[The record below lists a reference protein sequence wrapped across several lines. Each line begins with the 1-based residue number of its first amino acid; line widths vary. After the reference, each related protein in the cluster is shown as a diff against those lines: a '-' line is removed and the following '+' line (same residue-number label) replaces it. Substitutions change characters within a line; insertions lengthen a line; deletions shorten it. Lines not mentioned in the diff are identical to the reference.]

1 MATTDVASSVLLS
14 MGNGSGI
21 DILKLARDLTDAEQL
36 PQQNRIET
44 AQGKTEAAISSYAIL
59 KYNVELLK
67 EQFNGLNDAQ
77 ELATPVA
84 TSNNTS
90 AVSVS
95 ATLGSALSGSHEI
108 DVTQLAAAQRNK
120 SSEFS
125 ASSQSLNSGSGFD
138 ISVVSDGTTHTISI
152 EDGLDTPSGIAAAIN
167 ASGTGFT
174 ATLVDTGTD
183 GVNYRLVIQGPSG
196 EDNAFTVSSTP
207 NLGFHDH
214 PSNQLTTAANAQLT
228 IDGIDIERAS
238 NTVSDA
244 ITGITLNLNAVASG
258 IALQVVS
265 DTSTLKTKLEDL
277 VSVYNDMQIAL
288 TELGDPDSD
297 EEEVGGALS
306 NDLSLL
312 RAVRDTI
319 YDAISTA
326 SSTPSGDVNSLTDLG
341 IELTRTGTL
350 SFNESTYDAVA
361 LDNFSDIVTMLSAG
375 TTNQSAYSSDEQ
387 GLAFD
392 SMETLDTLMDAY
404 DGIFSIRES
413 SAEDKLADYEDRLSK
428 IEMRMEMVYQSYV
441 RQFSVMESLVNTM
454 NGTRDYIKGQ
464 LESISNIGRDA

>member
-90 AVSVS
+90 VVSVS

-125 ASSQSLNSGSGFD
+125 ASSQSLNAGSGFD

-174 ATLVDTGTD
+174 ATLVDTDTD

-207 NLGFHDH
+207 SLGFHD
-214 PSNQLTTAANAQLT
+214 SGNQLTTAANAQFT

-244 ITGITLNLNAVASG
+244 ISGITLNLNAVASG
-258 IALQVVS
+258 VALQVVS
-265 DTSTLKTKLEDL
+265 DTSTLKTKLQDL

-404 DGIFSIRES
+404 DGIFVIRES
-413 SAEDKLADYEDRLSK
+413 SAADKLTDYEDRLAK

-441 RQFSVMESLVNTM
+441 RQFSAMETLINTL
-454 NGTRDYIKGQ
+454 NGTREYVKGQ
-464 LESISNIGRDA
+464 LESIANIGKDT

>member
-1 MATTDVASSVLLS
+1 MTTTDVGSSVLLS

-21 DILKLARDLTDAEQL
+21 DILKLARDLTNAEQL
-36 PQQNRIET
+36 PQENRIET

-59 KYNVELLK
+59 KFNVELLK

-90 AVSVS
+90 VVSVS

-125 ASSQSLNSGSGFD
+125 ASSQSLNAGSGFD

-174 ATLVDTGTD
+174 ATLVDTDTD

-207 NLGFHDH
+207 SLGFHD
-214 PSNQLTTAANAQLT
+214 SGNQLTTAANAQFT

-244 ITGITLNLNAVASG
+244 ISGITLNLNAVASG
-258 IALQVVS
+258 VALQVVS
-265 DTSTLKTKLEDL
+265 DTSTLKTKLQDL

-404 DGIFSIRES
+404 DGIFAIRES
-413 SAEDKLADYEDRLSK
+413 SAEDKLTDYEDRLAK

-441 RQFSVMESLVNTM
+441 RQFSAMESLINTL
-454 NGTRDYIKGQ
+454 NCTREYVKGQ
-464 LESISNIGRDA
+464 LESIANIGKDT

>member
-1 MATTDVASSVLLS
+1 MTTTDVGSSVLLS

-90 AVSVS
+90 AVTVS
-95 ATLGSALSGSHEI
+95 GTLGSALSGSHEI
-108 DVTQLAAAQRNK
+108 AVTQLAAAQRNK

-138 ISVVSDGTTHTISI
+138 ISVASNGETHTISI
-152 EDGLDTPSGIAAAIN
+152 GAGLDTPSGIAAAIN

-174 ATLVDTGTD
+174 ATLVDTDTD
-183 GVNYRLVIQGPSG
+183 GNNYRLVIQGPSG

-207 NLGFHDH
+207 NLGFHA
-214 PSNQLTTAANAQLT
+214 SGNQLTTAANARFT
-228 IDGIDIERAS
+228 VDGIAIERAS

-258 IALQVVS
+258 ISLQVVS
-265 DTSTLKTKLEDL
+265 DTSTLKTKLQDL

-312 RAVRDTI
+312 RTVRDTV

-326 SSTPSGDVNSLTDLG
+326 SSTPSGGVNSLTDLG

-350 SFNESTYDAVA
+350 SFNESTYDTVA
-361 LDNFSDIVTMLSAG
+361 LNKFSDIVTMLSAG
-375 TTNQSAYSSDEQ
+375 TTDQSAFSSDEQ

-392 SMETLDTLMDAY
+392 ATVKLDTLMDAY
-404 DGIFSIRES
+404 DGIFVIRES
-413 SAEDKLADYEDRLSK
+413 SAADKLTDYEDRLSK

-441 RQFSVMESLVNTM
+441 RQFSAMETLINTL
-454 NGTRDYIKGQ
+454 NGTREYVKGQ
-464 LESISNIGRDA
+464 LESVANIGKDT

>member
-1 MATTDVASSVLLS
+1 MTTTDVGSSVLLS

-90 AVSVS
+90 AVTVS
-95 ATLGSALSGSHEI
+95 GTLGSALSGSHEI
-108 DVTQLAAAQRNK
+108 AVTQLAAAQRNK

-138 ISVVSDGTTHTISI
+138 ISVASNGKTHTISI
-152 EDGLDTPSGIAAAIN
+152 GAGLDTPSGIAAAIN

-174 ATLVDTGTD
+174 ATLVDTDTD
-183 GVNYRLVIQGPSG
+183 GDNYRLVIQGPSG

-207 NLGFHDH
+207 NLGFHA
-214 PSNQLTTAANAQLT
+214 SGNQLTTAANARFT
-228 IDGIDIERAS
+228 VDGIAIERAS

-258 IALQVVS
+258 ISLQVVS
-265 DTSTLKTKLEDL
+265 DTSTLKTKLQDL
-277 VSVYNDMQIAL
+277 VSVYNDMQVAL

-312 RAVRDTI
+312 RTVRDAM
-319 YDAISTA
+319 YDAISTV
-326 SSTPSGDVNSLTDLG
+326 SSTPSGGVNSLTDLG

-350 SFNESTYDAVA
+350 SFNESTYDTVA
-361 LDNFSDIVTMLSAG
+361 LNKFSDIVTMLSAG
-375 TTNQSAYSSDEQ
+375 TTNQSAFSSDKQ

-392 SMETLDTLMDAY
+392 AKVKLDTLMDAY
-404 DGIFSIRES
+404 DGIFVIRES
-413 SAEDKLADYEDRLSK
+413 SAADKLTDYEDRLSK

-441 RQFSVMESLVNTM
+441 RQFSAMETLINTL
-454 NGTRDYIKGQ
+454 NGTREYVKGQ
-464 LESISNIGRDA
+464 LESIANIGKDT

>member
-1 MATTDVASSVLLS
+1 MTTTDVGSSVLLS

-36 PQQNRIET
+36 PQQSRIET

-108 DVTQLAAAQRNK
+108 AVTQLAAAQRNK

-138 ISVVSDGTTHTISI
+138 ISVASNGKTHTISI
-152 EDGLDTPSGIAAAIN
+152 GAGLDTPSGIAAAIN

-174 ATLVDTGTD
+174 ATLVDTDTD
-183 GVNYRLVIQGPSG
+183 GNNYRLVIQGPSG

-207 NLGFHDH
+207 NLGFHA
-214 PSNQLTTAANAQLT
+214 SGNQLTTAANARFT
-228 IDGIDIERAS
+228 VDGIAIERAS

-258 IALQVVS
+258 ISLQVVS
-265 DTSTLKTKLEDL
+265 DTSTLKTKLQDL
-277 VSVYNDMQIAL
+277 VSVYNDMQVAL

-312 RAVRDTI
+312 RTVRDAM
-319 YDAISTA
+319 YDAISTV
-326 SSTPSGDVNSLTDLG
+326 SSTPSGGVNSLMDLG

-350 SFNESTYDAVA
+350 SFNESTYDTVA
-361 LDNFSDIVTMLSAG
+361 LNKFSDIVTMLSAG
-375 TTNQSAYSSDEQ
+375 TTNQSAFSSDKQ

-392 SMETLDTLMDAY
+392 AKVKLDTLMDAY
-404 DGIFSIRES
+404 DGIFVIRES
-413 SAEDKLADYEDRLSK
+413 SAADKLTDYEDRLSK

-441 RQFSVMESLVNTM
+441 RQFSAMETLINTL
-454 NGTRDYIKGQ
+454 NGTREYVKGQ
-464 LESISNIGRDA
+464 LESIANIGKDT

>member
-1 MATTDVASSVLLS
+1 MTTTDVGSSVLLS

-21 DILKLARDLTDAEQL
+21 DILKLARDLTNAEQL
-36 PQQNRIET
+36 PQENRIET

-59 KYNVELLK
+59 KFNVELLK

-90 AVSVS
+90 AVT
-95 ATLGSALSGSHEI
+95 AAGTLGSALSGSHEI
-108 DVTQLAAAQRNK
+108 AVTQLAVAQRNK

-125 ASSQSLNSGSGFD
+125 ASSQSLNLGSGFD
-138 ISVVSDGTTHTISI
+138 ISVASNGKTHTISI
-152 EDGLDTPSGIAAAIN
+152 GAGLDTPSGIAAAIN

-174 ATLVDTGTD
+174 ATLVDTDTD
-183 GVNYRLVIQGPSG
+183 GDNYRLVIQGPSG
-196 EDNAFTVSSTP
+196 EDNGFTVSSTP
-207 NLGFHDH
+207 NLGFHT
-214 PSNQLTTAANAQLT
+214 SGNQLTIAANARFT
-228 IDGIDIERAS
+228 VDGIAIERAS

-244 ITGITLNLNAVASG
+244 ITGVTLNLNAVASG
-258 IALQVVS
+258 ISLQVVS
-265 DTSTLKTKLEDL
+265 DTSTLKTKLQDL

-288 TELGDPDSD
+288 TELGNPDSD

-312 RAVRDTI
+312 RTVRDTM
-319 YDAISTA
+319 YDAISA
-326 SSTPSGDVNSLTDLG
+326 VSSTPSGGVTSLADLG
-341 IELTRTGTL
+341 IELTTTGTL
-350 SFNESTYDAVA
+350 SFNESSFDTVA
-361 LDNFSDIVTMLSAG
+361 LNNFSDIVTMLSAG

-404 DGIFSIRES
+404 DGIFAIRES
-413 SAEDKLADYEDRLSK
+413 SAEDKLTDYEDRLAK

-441 RQFSVMESLVNTM
+441 RQFSAMESLINTL
-454 NGTRDYIKGQ
+454 NGTREYVKGQ
-464 LESISNIGRDA
+464 LESIANIGKDT

>member
-1 MATTDVASSVLLS
+1 MTTTDVGSSVLLS

-36 PQQNRIET
+36 PQQSRIET

-108 DVTQLAAAQRNK
+108 AVTQLAAAQRNK

-138 ISVVSDGTTHTISI
+138 ISVASNGKTHTISI
-152 EDGLDTPSGIAAAIN
+152 GAGLDTPSGIAAAIN

-174 ATLVDTGTD
+174 ATLVDTDTD
-183 GVNYRLVIQGPSG
+183 GNNYRLVIQGPSG

-207 NLGFHDH
+207 NLGFHA
-214 PSNQLTTAANAQLT
+214 SGNQLTTAANARFT
-228 IDGIDIERAS
+228 VDGIAIERAS

-258 IALQVVS
+258 ISLQVVS
-265 DTSTLKTKLEDL
+265 DTSTLKTKLQDL

-312 RAVRDTI
+312 RTVRDAM
-319 YDAISTA
+319 YDAISTV
-326 SSTPSGDVNSLTDLG
+326 SSTPSGGVNSLMDLG
-341 IELTRTGTL
+341 IELTRTGKL
-350 SFNESTYDAVA
+350 SFNESTYDTVA
-361 LDNFSDIVTMLSAG
+361 LNKFSDIVTMLSAG
-375 TTNQSAYSSDEQ
+375 TTNQSAFSSDKQ

-392 SMETLDTLMDAY
+392 AKVKLDTLMDAY
-404 DGIFSIRES
+404 DGIFVIRES
-413 SAEDKLADYEDRLSK
+413 SAADKLTDYEDRLSK

-441 RQFSVMESLVNTM
+441 RQFSAMETLINTL
-454 NGTRDYIKGQ
+454 NGTREYVKGQ
-464 LESISNIGRDA
+464 LESIANIGKDT

>member
-1 MATTDVASSVLLS
+1 MTTTDVGSSVLLS

-59 KYNVELLK
+59 KFNAELLIK
-67 EQFNGLNDAQ
+67 QFNGLNDAQ

-138 ISVVSDGTTHTISI
+138 ISVASNGKTHTISI
-152 EDGLDTPSGIAAAIN
+152 GAGLDTPSGIAAAIN

-174 ATLVDTGTD
+174 ATLVDTDTD
-183 GVNYRLVIQGPSG
+183 GDNYRLVIQGPSG

-207 NLGFHDH
+207 NLGFHA
-214 PSNQLTTAANAQLT
+214 SGNQLTTAANARFT
-228 IDGIDIERAS
+228 VDGIAIERAS

-258 IALQVVS
+258 ISLQVVS
-265 DTSTLKTKLEDL
+265 DTSTLKTKLQDL

-312 RAVRDTI
+312 RTVRDTM
-319 YDAISTA
+319 YDAISA
-326 SSTPSGDVNSLTDLG
+326 VSSTPSGGVNSLTDLG

-350 SFNESTYDAVA
+350 SFNESTYDTVA
-361 LDNFSDIVTMLSAG
+361 LNKFSDIVTMLSAG
-375 TTNQSAYSSDEQ
+375 TTDQSAFSSDNQ

-392 SMETLDTLMDAY
+392 AKVKLDTLMDAY
-404 DGIFSIRES
+404 DGIFVIRES
-413 SAEDKLADYEDRLSK
+413 SAADKLTDYEDRLSK

-441 RQFSVMESLVNTM
+441 RQFSAMETLINTL
-454 NGTRDYIKGQ
+454 NGTREYVKGQ
-464 LESISNIGRDA
+464 LESIANFGKDT

>member
-1 MATTDVASSVLLS
+1 MTTTDVASSVLLS

-125 ASSQSLNSGSGFD
+125 ASSQSLNAGSGFD
-138 ISVVSDGTTHTISI
+138 ISVASNGKTHTISI
-152 EDGLDTPSGIAAAIN
+152 GAGLDTPSGIAAAIN

-174 ATLVDTGTD
+174 ATLVDTDTD

-207 NLGFHDH
+207 NLGFHD
-214 PSNQLTTAANAQLT
+214 SGNQLTTAANAQFA

-288 TELGDPDSD
+288 TELGNPDSD

-312 RAVRDTI
+312 RTVRDTM
-319 YDAISTA
+319 YDAISVV
-326 SSTPSGDVNSLTDLG
+326 SSTPSGDVSSLTDLG
-341 IELTRTGTL
+341 IQLTRTGTL

-375 TTNQSAYSSDEQ
+375 TTNQSAYSSDDQ

-441 RQFSVMESLVNTM
+441 RQFSTMESLVNSL

>member
-108 DVTQLAAAQRNK
+108 AVTQLAAAQRNK

-138 ISVVSDGTTHTISI
+138 ISVASNGKTHTISI
-152 EDGLDTPSGIAAAIN
+152 GAGLDTPSGIAAAIN

-174 ATLVDTGTD
+174 ATLVDTDTD
-183 GVNYRLVIQGPSG
+183 GNNYRLVIQGPSG

-207 NLGFHDH
+207 NLGFHA
-214 PSNQLTTAANAQLT
+214 SGNQLTTAANARFT
-228 IDGIDIERAS
+228 VDGIAIERAS

-258 IALQVVS
+258 ISLQVVS
-265 DTSTLKTKLEDL
+265 DTSTLKTKLQDL
-277 VSVYNDMQIAL
+277 VSVYNDMQVAL

-312 RAVRDTI
+312 RTVRDAM
-319 YDAISTA
+319 YDAISTV
-326 SSTPSGDVNSLTDLG
+326 SSTPSGGVNSLMDLG

-350 SFNESTYDAVA
+350 SFNESTYDTVA
-361 LDNFSDIVTMLSAG
+361 LNKFSDIVTMLSAG
-375 TTNQSAYSSDEQ
+375 TTNQSAFSSDKQ

-392 SMETLDTLMDAY
+392 AKVKLDTLMDAY
-404 DGIFSIRES
+404 DGIFVIRES
-413 SAEDKLADYEDRLSK
+413 SAADKLTDYEDRLSK

-441 RQFSVMESLVNTM
+441 RQFSAMETLINTL
-454 NGTRDYIKGQ
+454 NGTREYVKGQ
-464 LESISNIGRDA
+464 LESIANIGKDT

>member
-1 MATTDVASSVLLS
+1 MTTTDVGSSVLLS

-21 DILKLARDLTDAEQL
+21 DILKLARDLTNAEQL
-36 PQQNRIET
+36 PQENRIET

-90 AVSVS
+90 VVSVS

-125 ASSQSLNSGSGFD
+125 ASSQSLNAGSGFD

-174 ATLVDTGTD
+174 ATLVDTDTD

-207 NLGFHDH
+207 SLGFHD
-214 PSNQLTTAANAQLT
+214 SGNQLTTAANAQFT

-244 ITGITLNLNAVASG
+244 ISGITLNLNAVASG
-258 IALQVVS
+258 VALQVVS
-265 DTSTLKTKLEDL
+265 DTSTLKTKLQDL

-404 DGIFSIRES
+404 DGIFAIRES
-413 SAEDKLADYEDRLSK
+413 SAEDKLTDYEDRLAK

-441 RQFSVMESLVNTM
+441 RQFSAMESLINTI
-454 NGTRDYIKGQ
+454 NGTREYVKGQ
-464 LESISNIGRDA
+464 LESIANIGKDT

>member
-1 MATTDVASSVLLS
+1 MTTTDVGSSVLLS

-21 DILKLARDLTDAEQL
+21 DILKLARDLTNAEQL
-36 PQQNRIET
+36 PQENRIET

-138 ISVVSDGTTHTISI
+138 ISVASNGKTHTISI
-152 EDGLDTPSGIAAAIN
+152 EAGLDTPSGIAAAIN

-174 ATLVDTGTD
+174 ATLVDTDTD

-207 NLGFHDH
+207 SLGFHD
-214 PSNQLTTAANAQLT
+214 SGNQLTTAANAQFT

-265 DTSTLKTKLEDL
+265 GTSTLKTKLEDL

-413 SAEDKLADYEDRLSK
+413 SAEDKLADYEERLNK

-441 RQFSVMESLVNTM
+441 RQFSAMESLVNSL

>member
-1 MATTDVASSVLLS
+1 MTTTDVGSSVLLS

-36 PQQNRIET
+36 PQQSRIET

-90 AVSVS
+90 AVTVS
-95 ATLGSALSGSHEI
+95 GTLGSALSGSHEI
-108 DVTQLAAAQRNK
+108 AVTQLAAAQRNK

-138 ISVVSDGTTHTISI
+138 ISVASNGKTHTISI
-152 EDGLDTPSGIAAAIN
+152 GAGLDTPSGIAAAIN

-174 ATLVDTGTD
+174 ATLVDTDTD
-183 GVNYRLVIQGPSG
+183 GDNYRLVIQGPSG

-207 NLGFHDH
+207 NLGFHT
-214 PSNQLTTAANAQLT
+214 SGNQLTTAANARFT
-228 IDGIDIERAS
+228 VDGIAIERAS

-258 IALQVVS
+258 ISLQVVS
-265 DTSTLKTKLEDL
+265 DTSTLKTKLQDL

-288 TELGDPDSD
+288 TELGNPDSD

-312 RAVRDTI
+312 RTVRDAM
-319 YDAISTA
+319 YDAISTV
-326 SSTPSGDVNSLTDLG
+326 SSTPSGGVNSLTDLG
-341 IELTRTGTL
+341 IELTRTGKL
-350 SFNESTYDAVA
+350 SFNESTYDTVA
-361 LDNFSDIVTMLSAG
+361 LNKFSDIVTMLSAG
-375 TTNQSAYSSDEQ
+375 TTDQSAFSSDNQ

-392 SMETLDTLMDAY
+392 AKVKLDTLMDAY
-404 DGIFSIRES
+404 DGIFVIRES
-413 SAEDKLADYEDRLSK
+413 SATDKLTDYEDRLSK

-441 RQFSVMESLVNTM
+441 RQFSAMETLINTL
-454 NGTRDYIKGQ
+454 NGTREYVKGQ
-464 LESISNIGRDA
+464 LESIANIGKDT

>member
-1 MATTDVASSVLLS
+1 MTTTDVGSSVLLS

-90 AVSVS
+90 AVTVS
-95 ATLGSALSGSHEI
+95 GTLGSALSGSHEI
-108 DVTQLAAAQRNK
+108 AVTQLAAAQRNK

-138 ISVVSDGTTHTISI
+138 ISVASNGKTHTISI
-152 EDGLDTPSGIAAAIN
+152 GAGLDTPSGIAAAIN

-174 ATLVDTGTD
+174 ATLVDTDTD
-183 GVNYRLVIQGPSG
+183 GDNYRLVIQGPSG
-196 EDNAFTVSSTP
+196 EDNGFTVSSTP
-207 NLGFHDH
+207 NLGFHA
-214 PSNQLTTAANAQLT
+214 SGNQLTTAANARFT
-228 IDGIDIERAS
+228 VDGIAIERAS

-258 IALQVVS
+258 ISLQVVS
-265 DTSTLKTKLEDL
+265 DTSTLKTKLQDL
-277 VSVYNDMQIAL
+277 VSVYNDMQVAL

-312 RAVRDTI
+312 RTVRDAM
-319 YDAISTA
+319 YDAISTV
-326 SSTPSGDVNSLTDLG
+326 SSTPSGGVNSLMDLG
-341 IELTRTGTL
+341 IELTRTGKL
-350 SFNESTYDAVA
+350 SFNESTYDTVA
-361 LDNFSDIVTMLSAG
+361 LNKFSDIVTMLSAG
-375 TTNQSAYSSDEQ
+375 TTNQSAFSSDKQ

-392 SMETLDTLMDAY
+392 AKVKLDTLMDAY
-404 DGIFSIRES
+404 DGIFVIRES
-413 SAEDKLADYEDRLSK
+413 SAADKLTDYEDRLSK

-441 RQFSVMESLVNTM
+441 RQFSAMETLINTL
-454 NGTRDYIKGQ
+454 NGTREYVKGQ
-464 LESISNIGRDA
+464 LESIANIGKDT

>member
-1 MATTDVASSVLLS
+1 MTTTDVGSSVLLS

-90 AVSVS
+90 AVTVS
-95 ATLGSALSGSHEI
+95 GTLGSALSGSHEI
-108 DVTQLAAAQRNK
+108 AVTQLAAAQRNK

-138 ISVVSDGTTHTISI
+138 ISVASNGKTHTISI
-152 EDGLDTPSGIAAAIN
+152 GAGLDTPSGIAAAIN

-174 ATLVDTGTD
+174 ATLVDTDTD
-183 GVNYRLVIQGPSG
+183 GNNYRLVIQGPSG

-207 NLGFHDH
+207 NLGFHA
-214 PSNQLTTAANAQLT
+214 SGNQLTTAANARFT
-228 IDGIDIERAS
+228 VDGIAIERAS

-258 IALQVVS
+258 ISLQVVS
-265 DTSTLKTKLEDL
+265 DTSTLKTKLQDL

-288 TELGDPDSD
+288 TELGNPDSD

-312 RAVRDTI
+312 RTVRDAM
-319 YDAISTA
+319 YDAISTV
-326 SSTPSGDVNSLTDLG
+326 SSTPSGGVNSLMDLG
-341 IELTRTGTL
+341 IELTRTGKL
-350 SFNESTYDAVA
+350 SFNESTYDTVA
-361 LDNFSDIVTMLSAG
+361 LNKFSDIVTMLSAG
-375 TTNQSAYSSDEQ
+375 TTNQSAFSSDKQ

-392 SMETLDTLMDAY
+392 AKVKLDTLMDAY
-404 DGIFSIRES
+404 DGIFVIRES
-413 SAEDKLADYEDRLSK
+413 SAADKLTDYEDRLSK

-441 RQFSVMESLVNTM
+441 RQFSAMETLINTL
-454 NGTRDYIKGQ
+454 NGTREYVKGQ
-464 LESISNIGRDA
+464 LESIANIGKDT

>member
-1 MATTDVASSVLLS
+1 MTTTDVASSVLLS

-125 ASSQSLNSGSGFD
+125 ASSQSLNAGSGFD

-152 EDGLDTPSGIAAAIN
+152 EDGLDTPSGIASAIN
-167 ASGTGFT
+167 ASGSGFT

-207 NLGFHDH
+207 NLGFHD
-214 PSNQLTTAANAQLT
+214 SGNQLTTAANAQFA

-312 RAVRDTI
+312 RTVRDTM
-319 YDAISTA
+319 YDAISVV
-326 SSTPSGDVNSLTDLG
+326 SSTPSGDVSSLTDLG
-341 IELTRTGTL
+341 IQLTRTGTL

-375 TTNQSAYSSDEQ
+375 TTNQSAYSSDDQ

>member
-1 MATTDVASSVLLS
+1 MTTTDVGSSVLLS

-90 AVSVS
+90 AVTVS
-95 ATLGSALSGSHEI
+95 GTLGSALSGSHEI
-108 DVTQLAAAQRNK
+108 AVTQLAAAQRNK

-138 ISVVSDGTTHTISI
+138 ISVASNGKTHTISI
-152 EDGLDTPSGIAAAIN
+152 GAGLDTPSGIAAAIN

-174 ATLVDTGTD
+174 ATLVDTDTD
-183 GVNYRLVIQGPSG
+183 GDNYRLVIQGPSG

-207 NLGFHDH
+207 NLGFHA
-214 PSNQLTTAANAQLT
+214 SGNQLTTAANARFT
-228 IDGIDIERAS
+228 VDGIAIERAS

-258 IALQVVS
+258 ISLQVVS
-265 DTSTLKTKLEDL
+265 DTSTLKTKLQDL
-277 VSVYNDMQIAL
+277 VSVYNDMQVAL

-312 RAVRDTI
+312 RTVRDAM
-319 YDAISTA
+319 YDAISTV
-326 SSTPSGDVNSLTDLG
+326 SSTPSGGVNSLMDLG
-341 IELTRTGTL
+341 IELTRTGKL
-350 SFNESTYDAVA
+350 SFNESTYDTVA
-361 LDNFSDIVTMLSAG
+361 LNKFSDIVTMLSAG
-375 TTNQSAYSSDEQ
+375 TTNQSAFSSDKQ

-392 SMETLDTLMDAY
+392 AKVKLDTLMDAY
-404 DGIFSIRES
+404 DGIFVIRES
-413 SAEDKLADYEDRLSK
+413 SAADKLTDYEDRLSK

-441 RQFSVMESLVNTM
+441 RQFSAMETLINTL
-454 NGTRDYIKGQ
+454 NGTREYVKGQ
-464 LESISNIGRDA
+464 LESIANIGKDT

>member
-1 MATTDVASSVLLS
+1 MTTTDVGSSVLLS

-36 PQQNRIET
+36 PQQSRIET

-108 DVTQLAAAQRNK
+108 AVTQLAAAQRNK

-138 ISVVSDGTTHTISI
+138 ISVASNGETHTISI
-152 EDGLDTPSGIAAAIN
+152 GAGLDTPSGIAAAIN

-174 ATLVDTGTD
+174 ATLVDTDTD
-183 GVNYRLVIQGPSG
+183 GNNYRLVIQGPSG

-207 NLGFHDH
+207 NLGFHA
-214 PSNQLTTAANAQLT
+214 SGNQLTTAANARFT
-228 IDGIDIERAS
+228 VDGIAIERAS

-258 IALQVVS
+258 ISLQVVS
-265 DTSTLKTKLEDL
+265 DTSTLKTKLQDL

-312 RAVRDTI
+312 RTVRDTV

-326 SSTPSGDVNSLTDLG
+326 SSTPSGGVNSLTDLG

-350 SFNESTYDAVA
+350 SFNESTYDTVA
-361 LDNFSDIVTMLSAG
+361 LNKFSDIVTMLSAG
-375 TTNQSAYSSDEQ
+375 TTDQSAFSSDEQ

-392 SMETLDTLMDAY
+392 ATVKLDTLMDAY
-404 DGIFSIRES
+404 DGIFVIRES
-413 SAEDKLADYEDRLSK
+413 SAADKLTDYEDRLSK

-441 RQFSVMESLVNTM
+441 RQFSAMETLINTL
-454 NGTRDYIKGQ
+454 NGTREYVKGQ
-464 LESISNIGRDA
+464 LESVANIGKDT

>member
-1 MATTDVASSVLLS
+1 MTTTDVGSSVLLS

-90 AVSVS
+90 AVTVS
-95 ATLGSALSGSHEI
+95 GTLGSALSGSHEI
-108 DVTQLAAAQRNK
+108 AVTQLAAAQRNK

-138 ISVVSDGTTHTISI
+138 ISVASNGKTHTISI
-152 EDGLDTPSGIAAAIN
+152 GAGLDTPSGIAAAIN

-174 ATLVDTGTD
+174 ATLVDTDTD
-183 GVNYRLVIQGPSG
+183 GDNYRLVIQGPSG

-207 NLGFHDH
+207 NLGFHA
-214 PSNQLTTAANAQLT
+214 SGNQLTTAANARFT
-228 IDGIDIERAS
+228 VDGIAIERAS

-258 IALQVVS
+258 ISLQVVS
-265 DTSTLKTKLEDL
+265 DTSTLKTKLQDL
-277 VSVYNDMQIAL
+277 VSVYNDMQVAL

-312 RAVRDTI
+312 RTVRDAM
-319 YDAISTA
+319 YDAISTV
-326 SSTPSGDVNSLTDLG
+326 SSTPSGGVNSLMDLG

-350 SFNESTYDAVA
+350 SFNESTYDTVA
-361 LDNFSDIVTMLSAG
+361 LNKFSDIVTMLSAG
-375 TTNQSAYSSDEQ
+375 TTDQSAFSSDEQ

-392 SMETLDTLMDAY
+392 ATVKLDTLMDAY
-404 DGIFSIRES
+404 DGIFVIRES
-413 SAEDKLADYEDRLSK
+413 SAADKLTDYEDRLSK

-441 RQFSVMESLVNTM
+441 RQFSAMETLINTL
-454 NGTRDYIKGQ
+454 NGTREYVKGQ
-464 LESISNIGRDA
+464 LESIANIGKDT

>member
-1 MATTDVASSVLLS
+1 MTTTDVGSSVLLS

-36 PQQNRIET
+36 PQQSRIET

-108 DVTQLAAAQRNK
+108 AVTQLAAAQRNK

-138 ISVVSDGTTHTISI
+138 ISVASNGKTHTISI
-152 EDGLDTPSGIAAAIN
+152 GAGLDTPSGIAAAIN

-174 ATLVDTGTD
+174 ATLVDTDTD
-183 GVNYRLVIQGPSG
+183 GDNYRLVIQGPSG

-207 NLGFHDH
+207 NLGFHA
-214 PSNQLTTAANAQLT
+214 SGNQLTTAANARFT
-228 IDGIDIERAS
+228 VDGIAIERAS

-258 IALQVVS
+258 ISLQVVS
-265 DTSTLKTKLEDL
+265 DTSTLKTKLQDL
-277 VSVYNDMQIAL
+277 VSVYNDMQVAL

-312 RAVRDTI
+312 RTVRDAM
-319 YDAISTA
+319 YDAISTV
-326 SSTPSGDVNSLTDLG
+326 SSTPSGGVNSLMDLG
-341 IELTRTGTL
+341 IELTRTGKL
-350 SFNESTYDAVA
+350 SFNESTYDTVA
-361 LDNFSDIVTMLSAG
+361 LNKFSDIVTMLSAG
-375 TTNQSAYSSDEQ
+375 TTNQSAFSSDKQ

-392 SMETLDTLMDAY
+392 AKVKLDTLMDAY
-404 DGIFSIRES
+404 DGIFVIRES
-413 SAEDKLADYEDRLSK
+413 SAADKLTDYEDRLSK

-441 RQFSVMESLVNTM
+441 RQFSAMETLINTL
-454 NGTRDYIKGQ
+454 NGTREYVKGQ
-464 LESISNIGRDA
+464 LESIANIGKDT

>member
-1 MATTDVASSVLLS
+1 MTTTDVGSSVLLS

-44 AQGKTEAAISSYAIL
+44 SQGKTEAAISSYAIL

-67 EQFNGLNDAQ
+67 DQFNGLNDAQ

-95 ATLGSALSGSHEI
+95 GTLGSALSGSHEI

-125 ASSQSLNSGSGFD
+125 ASTQSLNAGSGFD

-174 ATLVDTGTD
+174 ATLVDTDTD

-207 NLGFHDH
+207 SLGFHD
-214 PSNQLTTAANAQLT
+214 SGNQLTTAANAQFT

-244 ITGITLNLNAVASG
+244 ISGITLNLNAVASG
-258 IALQVVS
+258 VALQVVS
-265 DTSTLKTKLEDL
+265 DTSTLKTKLQDL

-312 RAVRDTI
+312 RTVRDTM
-319 YDAISTA
+319 YDAISA
-326 SSTPSGDVNSLTDLG
+326 VSSTPSGDVSSLTDLG
-341 IELTRTGTL
+341 IELTKTGTL

-375 TTNQSAYSSDEQ
+375 TTNQSAYSADDQ

-392 SMETLDTLMDAY
+392 ATEKLDTLMDAY
-404 DGIFSIRES
+404 DGIFVIRES
-413 SAEDKLADYEDRLSK
+413 SAADKLTDYEDRLSK

-441 RQFSVMESLVNTM
+441 RQFSAMETLINSL
-454 NGTRDYIKGQ
+454 NGTREYVKGQ
-464 LESISNIGRDA
+464 LESIANIGKDT

>member
-108 DVTQLAAAQRNK
+108 AVTQLAAAQRNK

-138 ISVVSDGTTHTISI
+138 ISVASNGKTHTISI
-152 EDGLDTPSGIAAAIN
+152 GAGLDTPSGIAAAIN

-174 ATLVDTGTD
+174 ATLVDTDTD
-183 GVNYRLVIQGPSG
+183 GNNYRLVIQGPSG

-207 NLGFHDH
+207 NLGFHA
-214 PSNQLTTAANAQLT
+214 SGNQLTTAANARFT
-228 IDGIDIERAS
+228 VDGIAIERAS

-258 IALQVVS
+258 ISLQVVS
-265 DTSTLKTKLEDL
+265 DTSTLKTKLQDL

-312 RAVRDTI
+312 RTVRDTV

-326 SSTPSGDVNSLTDLG
+326 SSTPSGGVNSLTDLG

-350 SFNESTYDAVA
+350 SFNESTYDTVA
-361 LDNFSDIVTMLSAG
+361 LNKFSDIVTMLSAG
-375 TTNQSAYSSDEQ
+375 TTDQSAFSSDEQ

-392 SMETLDTLMDAY
+392 ATVKLDTLMDAY
-404 DGIFSIRES
+404 DGIFVIRES
-413 SAEDKLADYEDRLSK
+413 SAADKLTDYEDRLSK

-441 RQFSVMESLVNTM
+441 RQFSAMETLINTL
-454 NGTRDYIKGQ
+454 NGTREYVKGQ
-464 LESISNIGRDA
+464 LESVANIGKDT

>member
-1 MATTDVASSVLLS
+1 

-108 DVTQLAAAQRNK
+108 AVTQLAAAQRNK

-138 ISVVSDGTTHTISI
+138 ISVASNGKTHTISI
-152 EDGLDTPSGIAAAIN
+152 GAGLDTPSGIAAAIN

-174 ATLVDTGTD
+174 ATLVDTDTD
-183 GVNYRLVIQGPSG
+183 GDNYRLVIQGPSG

-207 NLGFHDH
+207 NLGFHT
-214 PSNQLTTAANAQLT
+214 SGNQLTTAANARFT
-228 IDGIDIERAS
+228 VDGIAIERAS

-288 TELGDPDSD
+288 TELGNPDSD

-312 RAVRDTI
+312 RTVRDTM
-319 YDAISTA
+319 YDAISVV
-326 SSTPSGDVNSLTDLG
+326 SSTPSGDVSSLTDLG
-341 IELTRTGTL
+341 IQLTRTGTL
-350 SFNESTYDAVA
+350 SFNESTYDTVA
-361 LDNFSDIVTMLSAG
+361 LNKFSDIVTMLSAG
-375 TTNQSAYSSDEQ
+375 TTNQSAFSSDKQ

-392 SMETLDTLMDAY
+392 AKVKLDTLMDAY
-404 DGIFSIRES
+404 DGIFVIRES
-413 SAEDKLADYEDRLSK
+413 SAADKLTDYEDRLSK
-428 IEMRMEMVYQSYV
+428 IEMRMEVVYQSYV
-441 RQFSVMESLVNTM
+441 RQFSAMETLINTL
-454 NGTRDYIKGQ
+454 NGTREYVKGQ
-464 LESISNIGRDA
+464 LESIANIGKDT

>member
-1 MATTDVASSVLLS
+1 

-90 AVSVS
+90 VVSVS

-152 EDGLDTPSGIAAAIN
+152 GAGLDTPSGIAAAIN

-207 NLGFHDH
+207 NLGFHD
-214 PSNQLTTAANAQLT
+214 SGNQLTTAANAQFA

-404 DGIFSIRES
+404 DGIFVIRES
-413 SAEDKLADYEDRLSK
+413 SAADKLTDYEDRLAK

-441 RQFSVMESLVNTM
+441 RQFSAMETLINTL
-454 NGTRDYIKGQ
+454 NGTREYVKGQ
-464 LESISNIGRDA
+464 LESIANIGKDT

>member
-1 MATTDVASSVLLS
+1 MTTTDVGSSVLLS

-90 AVSVS
+90 AVTASG
-95 ATLGSALSGSHEI
+95 TLGSALSGSHEI
-108 DVTQLAAAQRNK
+108 AVTQLAAAQRNK

-138 ISVVSDGTTHTISI
+138 ISVASNGKTHTISI
-152 EDGLDTPSGIAAAIN
+152 GAGLDTPSGIAAAIN

-174 ATLVDTGTD
+174 ATLVDTDTD
-183 GVNYRLVIQGPSG
+183 GDNYRLVIQGPSG
-196 EDNAFTVSSTP
+196 EDNGFTVSSTP
-207 NLGFHDH
+207 NLGFHT
-214 PSNQLTTAANAQLT
+214 SGNQLTTAANARFT
-228 IDGIDIERAS
+228 VDGIAIERAS

-258 IALQVVS
+258 ISLQVVS
-265 DTSTLKTKLEDL
+265 DTSTLKTKLQDL

-288 TELGDPDSD
+288 TELGNPDSD

-312 RAVRDTI
+312 RTVRDTM
-319 YDAISTA
+319 YDAISA
-326 SSTPSGDVNSLTDLG
+326 VSSTPSGGVTSLADLG

-350 SFNESTYDAVA
+350 SFNESSFDTVA
-361 LDNFSDIVTMLSAG
+361 LNKFSDIVTMLSAG
-375 TTNQSAYSSDEQ
+375 TTDQSAFSSDNQ

-392 SMETLDTLMDAY
+392 AKVKLDTLMDAY
-404 DGIFSIRES
+404 DGIFVIRES
-413 SAEDKLADYEDRLSK
+413 SAADKLTDYEDRLSK

-441 RQFSVMESLVNTM
+441 RQFSAMETLINTL
-454 NGTRDYIKGQ
+454 NGTREYVKGQ
-464 LESISNIGRDA
+464 LESIANIGKDT

>member
-1 MATTDVASSVLLS
+1 MTTTDVGSSVLLS

-36 PQQNRIET
+36 PQQSRIET

-207 NLGFHDH
+207 NLGFHA
-214 PSNQLTTAANAQLT
+214 SGNQLTTAANARFT
-228 IDGIDIERAS
+228 VDGIAIERAS

-258 IALQVVS
+258 ISLQVVS
-265 DTSTLKTKLEDL
+265 DTSTLKTKLQDL
-277 VSVYNDMQIAL
+277 VSVYNDMQVAL

-312 RAVRDTI
+312 RTVRDAM
-319 YDAISTA
+319 YDAISTV
-326 SSTPSGDVNSLTDLG
+326 SSTPSGGVNSLMDLG
-341 IELTRTGTL
+341 IELTRTGKL
-350 SFNESTYDAVA
+350 SFNESTYDTVA
-361 LDNFSDIVTMLSAG
+361 LNKFSDIVTMLSAG
-375 TTNQSAYSSDEQ
+375 TTNQSAFSSDKQ

-392 SMETLDTLMDAY
+392 AKVKLDTLMDAY
-404 DGIFSIRES
+404 DGIFVIRES
-413 SAEDKLADYEDRLSK
+413 SAADKLTDYEDRLSK

-441 RQFSVMESLVNTM
+441 RQFSAMETLINTL
-454 NGTRDYIKGQ
+454 NGTREYVKGQ
-464 LESISNIGRDA
+464 LESIANIGKDT

>member
-1 MATTDVASSVLLS
+1 MTTTDVGSSVLLS

-21 DILKLARDLTDAEQL
+21 DILKLARDLTNAEQL
-36 PQQNRIET
+36 PQENRIET

-59 KYNVELLK
+59 KFNVELLK

-90 AVSVS
+90 VVSVS

-125 ASSQSLNSGSGFD
+125 ASSQSLNAGSGFD

-174 ATLVDTGTD
+174 ATLVDTDTD

-207 NLGFHDH
+207 SLGFHD
-214 PSNQLTTAANAQLT
+214 SGNQLTTAANAQFT

-244 ITGITLNLNAVASG
+244 ISGITLNLNAVASG
-258 IALQVVS
+258 VALQVVS
-265 DTSTLKTKLEDL
+265 DTSTLKTKLQDL

-404 DGIFSIRES
+404 DGIFVIRES
-413 SAEDKLADYEDRLSK
+413 SAADKLTDYEDRLAK

-441 RQFSVMESLVNTM
+441 RQFSAMETLINTL
-454 NGTRDYIKGQ
+454 NGTREYVKGQ
-464 LESISNIGRDA
+464 LESIANIGKDT

>member
-1 MATTDVASSVLLS
+1 MTTTDVGSSVLLS

-90 AVSVS
+90 AVTVS
-95 ATLGSALSGSHEI
+95 GTLGSALSGSHEI
-108 DVTQLAAAQRNK
+108 AVTQLAAAQRNK

-138 ISVVSDGTTHTISI
+138 ISVASNGKTHTISI
-152 EDGLDTPSGIAAAIN
+152 GAGLDTPSGIAAAIN

-174 ATLVDTGTD
+174 ATLVDTDTD
-183 GVNYRLVIQGPSG
+183 GDNYRLVIQGPSG

-207 NLGFHDH
+207 NLGFHA
-214 PSNQLTTAANAQLT
+214 SGNQLTTAANARFT
-228 IDGIDIERAS
+228 VDGIAIERAS

-258 IALQVVS
+258 ISLQVVS
-265 DTSTLKTKLEDL
+265 DTSTLKTKLQDL
-277 VSVYNDMQIAL
+277 VSVYNDMQVAL

-312 RAVRDTI
+312 RTVRDAM
-319 YDAISTA
+319 YDAISTV
-326 SSTPSGDVNSLTDLG
+326 SSTPSGGVNSLMDLG
-341 IELTRTGTL
+341 IELTRTGKL
-350 SFNESTYDAVA
+350 SFNESTYDTVA
-361 LDNFSDIVTMLSAG
+361 LNKFSDIVTMLSAG
-375 TTNQSAYSSDEQ
+375 TTNQSAFSSDKQ

-392 SMETLDTLMDAY
+392 AKVKLDTLMDAY
-404 DGIFSIRES
+404 DGIFVIRES
-413 SAEDKLADYEDRLSK
+413 SAADKLTDYEDRLSK

-441 RQFSVMESLVNTM
+441 RQFSAMETLINTL
-454 NGTRDYIKGQ
+454 NGTREYVKGQ
-464 LESISNIGRDA
+464 LESIANIGQDT

>member
-1 MATTDVASSVLLS
+1 MTTTDVRSSVLLN

-108 DVTQLAAAQRNK
+108 RVTQLAAAQRNK

-138 ISVVSDGTTHTISI
+138 ISVASNGKTHTISI
-152 EDGLDTPSGIAAAIN
+152 GAGLYTPSGIAAAIN

-174 ATLVDTGTD
+174 ATLVDTDTD
-183 GVNYRLVIQGPSG
+183 GNNYRLVIQGPSG

-207 NLGFHDH
+207 NLGFHA
-214 PSNQLTTAANAQLT
+214 SGNQLTTAANARFT
-228 IDGIDIERAS
+228 VDGIAIERAS
-238 NTVSDA
+238 NTVSYA

-258 IALQVVS
+258 ISLQVVS
-265 DTSTLKTKLEDL
+265 DTSTLKTKLQDL
-277 VSVYNDMQIAL
+277 VSVYNDMQVAL

-312 RAVRDTI
+312 RTVRDAM
-319 YDAISTA
+319 YDAISTV
-326 SSTPSGDVNSLTDLG
+326 SSTPSGGVNSLMDLG

-350 SFNESTYDAVA
+350 SFNESTYDTVA
-361 LDNFSDIVTMLSAG
+361 LNKFSDIVTMLSAG
-375 TTNQSAYSSDEQ
+375 TTNQSAFSSDKQ
-387 GLAFD
+387 CLAFD
-392 SMETLDTLMDAY
+392 AKVKLDTLMDAY
-404 DGIFSIRES
+404 DGIFVIRES
-413 SAEDKLADYEDRLSK
+413 SAADKLTDYEDRLSK

-441 RQFSVMESLVNTM
+441 RQFSAMETLINTL
-454 NGTRDYIKGQ
+454 NGTREYVKGQ
-464 LESISNIGRDA
+464 LESIANIGKDT

>member
-1 MATTDVASSVLLS
+1 MTTTDVGSSVLLS

-108 DVTQLAAAQRNK
+108 AVTQLAAAQRNK

-138 ISVVSDGTTHTISI
+138 ISVASNGKTHTISI
-152 EDGLDTPSGIAAAIN
+152 GAGLDTPSGIAAAIN

-174 ATLVDTGTD
+174 ATLVDTDTD
-183 GVNYRLVIQGPSG
+183 GNNYRLVIQGPSG

-207 NLGFHDH
+207 NLGFHA
-214 PSNQLTTAANAQLT
+214 SGNQLTTAANARLT
-228 IDGIDIERAS
+228 VDGIAIERAS
-238 NTVSDA
+238 NKVSDA

-258 IALQVVS
+258 ISLQVVS
-265 DTSTLKTKLEDL
+265 DTSTLKTKLQDL
-277 VSVYNDMQIAL
+277 VSVYNDMQVAF

-312 RAVRDTI
+312 RTVRDAM
-319 YDAISTA
+319 YDAISTV
-326 SSTPSGDVNSLTDLG
+326 SSTPSGGVNSLMDLG
-341 IELTRTGTL
+341 IELTRTGKL
-350 SFNESTYDAVA
+350 SFNESTYDTVA
-361 LDNFSDIVTMLSAG
+361 LNKFSDIVTMLSAG
-375 TTNQSAYSSDEQ
+375 TTNQSAFSSDKQ

-392 SMETLDTLMDAY
+392 AKVKLDTLMDAY
-404 DGIFSIRES
+404 DGIFVIRES
-413 SAEDKLADYEDRLSK
+413 SAADKLTDYEDRLSK

-441 RQFSVMESLVNTM
+441 RQFSAMETLINTL
-454 NGTRDYIKGQ
+454 NGTREYVKGQ
-464 LESISNIGRDA
+464 LESIANIGKDT

>member
-1 MATTDVASSVLLS
+1 MTTTDVASSVLLS

-125 ASSQSLNSGSGFD
+125 ASSQSLNAGSGFD
-138 ISVVSDGTTHTISI
+138 ISVASNGKTHTISI
-152 EDGLDTPSGIAAAIN
+152 GAGLDTPSGIAAAIN

-174 ATLVDTGTD
+174 ATLVDTDTD

-207 NLGFHDH
+207 NLGFHD
-214 PSNQLTTAANAQLT
+214 SGNQLTTAANAQFA

-288 TELGDPDSD
+288 TELGNPDSD

-312 RAVRDTI
+312 RTVRDTM
-319 YDAISTA
+319 YDAISVV
-326 SSTPSGDVNSLTDLG
+326 SSTPSGDVSSLTDLG
-341 IELTRTGTL
+341 IQLTRTGTL

-361 LDNFSDIVTMLSAG
+361 LDNFSDMVTMLSAG
-375 TTNQSAYSSDEQ
+375 TTNQSAYSSDDQ

>member
-1 MATTDVASSVLLS
+1 MTTTDVGSSVLLS

-90 AVSVS
+90 AVTVS
-95 ATLGSALSGSHEI
+95 GTLGSALSGSHEI
-108 DVTQLAAAQRNK
+108 AVTQLAAAQRNK

-138 ISVVSDGTTHTISI
+138 ISVASNGKTHTISI
-152 EDGLDTPSGIAAAIN
+152 GAGLDTPSGIAAAIN

-174 ATLVDTGTD
+174 ATLVDTDTD
-183 GVNYRLVIQGPSG
+183 GDNYRLVIQGPSG

-207 NLGFHDH
+207 VLGFHA
-214 PSNQLTTAANAQLT
+214 SGNQLTTAANARFT
-228 IDGIDIERAS
+228 VDGIAIERAS

-258 IALQVVS
+258 ISLQVVS
-265 DTSTLKTKLEDL
+265 DTSTLKTKLQDL

-312 RAVRDTI
+312 RTVRDTM
-319 YDAISTA
+319 YDAISA
-326 SSTPSGDVNSLTDLG
+326 VSSTPSGDVSSLTDLG
-341 IELTRTGTL
+341 IQLTAIGTL

-375 TTNQSAYSSDEQ
+375 TTNQSAYSSDDQ

-392 SMETLDTLMDAY
+392 SKETLDTLLDAY
-404 DGIFSIRES
+404 DGIFVMREN
-413 SAEDKLADYEDRLSK
+413 SAADKLTDYEDRLSK

-441 RQFSVMESLVNTM
+441 RQFSAMETLVNTL
-454 NGTRDYIKGQ
+454 NGTREYVKGQ
-464 LESISNIGRDA
+464 LESIANIGQDT

>member
-1 MATTDVASSVLLS
+1 MTTTDVGSSVLLS

-108 DVTQLAAAQRNK
+108 AVTQLAAAQRNK

-138 ISVVSDGTTHTISI
+138 ISVASNGKTHTISI
-152 EDGLDTPSGIAAAIN
+152 GAGLDTPSGIAAAIN

-174 ATLVDTGTD
+174 ATLVDTDTD
-183 GVNYRLVIQGPSG
+183 GNNYRLVIQGPSG

-207 NLGFHDH
+207 NLGFHA
-214 PSNQLTTAANAQLT
+214 SGNQLTTAANARFT
-228 IDGIDIERAS
+228 VDGIAIERAS

-258 IALQVVS
+258 ISLQVVS
-265 DTSTLKTKLEDL
+265 DTSTLKTKLQDL

-312 RAVRDTI
+312 RTVRDTM
-319 YDAISTA
+319 YDAISTV
-326 SSTPSGDVNSLTDLG
+326 SSTPSGGVNSLTDLG

-350 SFNESTYDAVA
+350 SFNESTYDTVA
-361 LDNFSDIVTMLSAG
+361 LNKFSDIVTMLSAG
-375 TTNQSAYSSDEQ
+375 TTNQSAFSSDKQ

-392 SMETLDTLMDAY
+392 AKVKLDTLMDAY
-404 DGIFSIRES
+404 DGIFVIRES
-413 SAEDKLADYEDRLSK
+413 SAADKLTDYEDRLSK

-441 RQFSVMESLVNTM
+441 RQFSAMETLINTL
-454 NGTRDYIKGQ
+454 NGTREYVKGQ
-464 LESISNIGRDA
+464 LESIANIGKDT

>member
-1 MATTDVASSVLLS
+1 MTTTDVGSSVLLS

-21 DILKLARDLTDAEQL
+21 DILKLARDLTNAEQL
-36 PQQNRIET
+36 PQENRIET

-59 KYNVELLK
+59 KFNVELLK

-90 AVSVS
+90 VVSVS

-125 ASSQSLNSGSGFD
+125 ASSQSLNAGSGFD

-174 ATLVDTGTD
+174 ATLVDTDTD

-207 NLGFHDH
+207 SLGFHD
-214 PSNQLTTAANAQLT
+214 SGNQLTTAANAQFT

-244 ITGITLNLNAVASG
+244 ISGITLNLNAVASG
-258 IALQVVS
+258 VALQVVS
-265 DTSTLKTKLEDL
+265 DTSTLKTKLQDL

-288 TELGDPDSD
+288 TELGNPDSD

-312 RAVRDTI
+312 RTVRDTM
-319 YDAISTA
+319 YDAISA
-326 SSTPSGDVNSLTDLG
+326 VSSTPSGGVTSLADLG
-341 IELTRTGTL
+341 IELTTTGTL

-361 LDNFSDIVTMLSAG
+361 LDNFSDCDHA
-375 TTNQSAYSSDEQ
+375 
-387 GLAFD
+387 
-392 SMETLDTLMDAY
+392 
-404 DGIFSIRES
+404 
-413 SAEDKLADYEDRLSK
+413 
-428 IEMRMEMVYQSYV
+428 
-441 RQFSVMESLVNTM
+441 
-454 NGTRDYIKGQ
+454 
-464 LESISNIGRDA
+464 IGRHH

>member
-1 MATTDVASSVLLS
+1 MTTTDVGSSVLLS

-36 PQQNRIET
+36 PQQSRIET

-108 DVTQLAAAQRNK
+108 AVTQLAAAQRNK

-138 ISVVSDGTTHTISI
+138 ISVASNGKTHTISI
-152 EDGLDTPSGIAAAIN
+152 GAGLDTPSGIAAAIN

-174 ATLVDTGTD
+174 ATLVDTDTD
-183 GVNYRLVIQGPSG
+183 GKNYRLVIQGPSG

-207 NLGFHDH
+207 NLGFHA
-214 PSNQLTTAANAQLT
+214 SGNQLTTAANARFT
-228 IDGIDIERAS
+228 VDGIAIERAS

-258 IALQVVS
+258 ISLQVVS
-265 DTSTLKTKLEDL
+265 DTSTLKTKLQDL
-277 VSVYNDMQIAL
+277 VSVYNDMQVAL

-312 RAVRDTI
+312 RTVRDAM
-319 YDAISTA
+319 YDAISTV
-326 SSTPSGDVNSLTDLG
+326 SSTPSGGVNSLMDLG
-341 IELTRTGTL
+341 IELTRTGKL
-350 SFNESTYDAVA
+350 SFNESTYDTVA
-361 LDNFSDIVTMLSAG
+361 LNKFSDIVTMLSAG
-375 TTNQSAYSSDEQ
+375 TTNQSAFSSDKQ

-392 SMETLDTLMDAY
+392 AKVKLDTLMDAY
-404 DGIFSIRES
+404 DGIFVIRES
-413 SAEDKLADYEDRLSK
+413 SAADKLTDYEDRLSK

-441 RQFSVMESLVNTM
+441 RQFSAMETLINTL
-454 NGTRDYIKGQ
+454 NGTREYVKGQ
-464 LESISNIGRDA
+464 LESIANIGKDT

>member
-125 ASSQSLNSGSGFD
+125 ASSQSLNAGSGFD

-152 EDGLDTPSGIAAAIN
+152 EDGLDTPSGIASAIN
-167 ASGTGFT
+167 ASGSGFT

-207 NLGFHDH
+207 NLGFHD
-214 PSNQLTTAANAQLT
+214 SGNQLTTAANAQFA

-312 RAVRDTI
+312 RTVRNTI

-326 SSTPSGDVNSLTDLG
+326 SSTPSGNVSSLTDLG
-341 IELTRTGTL
+341 IELSRTGTL

-375 TTNQSAYSSDEQ
+375 TTNQSAYSSDDQ

>member
-1 MATTDVASSVLLS
+1 MTTTDVASSVLLS

-125 ASSQSLNSGSGFD
+125 ASSQSLNAGSGFD
-138 ISVVSDGTTHTISI
+138 ISVASNGKTHTISI
-152 EDGLDTPSGIAAAIN
+152 GAGLDTPSGIAAAIN

-174 ATLVDTGTD
+174 ATLVDTDTD

-207 NLGFHDH
+207 NLGFHD
-214 PSNQLTTAANAQLT
+214 SGNQLTTAANAQFA

-288 TELGDPDSD
+288 TELGNPDSD

-312 RAVRDTI
+312 RTVRDTM
-319 YDAISTA
+319 YDAISVV
-326 SSTPSGDVNSLTDLG
+326 SSTPSGDVSSLTDLG
-341 IELTRTGTL
+341 IQLTRTGTL

-375 TTNQSAYSSDEQ
+375 TTNQSAYSSDDQ